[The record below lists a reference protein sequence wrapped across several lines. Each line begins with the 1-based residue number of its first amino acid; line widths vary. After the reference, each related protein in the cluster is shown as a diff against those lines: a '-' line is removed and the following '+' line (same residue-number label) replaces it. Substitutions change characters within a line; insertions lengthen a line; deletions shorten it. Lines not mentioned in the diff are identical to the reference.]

1 MLTVNAN
8 YKLIIF
14 GGKGGCGKTTSAA
27 ATALYLSKSL
37 PQQKILVMSIDPA
50 HSLADSFDIPANSNL
65 PVPVKNNLWSL
76 EINAAELLE
85 DYKARYGSIMKEIAG
100 RATYFDKQDI
110 DDFFHLSLPG
120 LDEIMAI
127 IHIADLLKSGA
138 YDLVIL
144 DTAPT
149 AHTRVLLSLPKQMAQ
164 WIDLMD
170 MLMNKHRYIV
180 RAMTGRYKRDACDNF
195 IDDQRDDLLRV
206 QALLTNTD
214 TTEFVAV
221 TIPEPVSIDEVERLV
236 RVLNKDAVPIHSLIV
251 NRVVQSSTCPIC
263 SAAGQAQQ
271 ANLDEIRK
279 RFQALNLIMVPLFPH
294 EIRRED
300 RLNEYA
306 RALFQESRYQA
317 TTPLRGFNTLHSDG
331 DDNAEGLVLR
341 GSKLIIFGG
350 KGGVG
355 KSVIAA
361 ASGLHMAKSRPDLN
375 VLIFSADPAH
385 SLSDVF
391 GVAIGDKIT
400 AIEGLDNLEAIEIDG
415 AALLEDLKRELKND
429 IENAFDRF
437 LGHDMDMVFDRQI
450 FQELLTMTPPGLDE
464 LMALSKILDLFD
476 GGVYDLIIL
485 DSPASGHLVR
495 LLELPHLVRE
505 WLNQAFHILIKY
517 KGWGSGRFHDT
528 SARLVKLS
536 HEIRGIIKT
545 LNDPGST
552 EFVMITIPEAMAV
565 AEAQQLAASLESL
578 RIPSSNIV
586 VNMVVPPVECPFCSS
601 REEEQKKYIARIYT
615 IFANHNIVSVPFFT
629 QPVKNRETLDTLA
642 QSLYRKNKPEVILEP
657 IGKLY

>member
-8 YKLIIF
+8 YRLIIF

-27 ATALYLSKSL
+27 ATALYLSKAL
-37 PQQKILVMSIDPA
+37 PQRKILVMSVDPA
-50 HSLADSFDIPANSNL
+50 HSLADSFDIPAVSNL
-65 PVPVKNNLWSL
+65 PVPVKSNLWSL
-76 EINAAELLE
+76 EINAADLLE
-85 DYKARYGSIMKEIAG
+85 DYKARYGSIMKEITG

-110 DDFFHLSLPG
+110 DEFFSLSLPG

-127 IHIADLLKSGA
+127 VRIADLLKSA
-138 YDLVIL
+138 EYDLVIL

-149 AHTRVLLSLPKQMAQ
+149 AHTRVLLSLPRQMAQ

-180 RAMTGRYKRDACDNF
+180 KAMTGKYKEDACDNF
-195 IDDQRDDLLRV
+195 IGSQRDDVRRV
-206 QALLTNTD
+206 QALLTNRD

-221 TIPEPVSIDEVERLV
+221 TIPEPLSIDEVERLV
-236 RVLNKDAVPIHSLIV
+236 GLLNKDAVPVHSLIV
-251 NRVVQSSTCPIC
+251 NRVVQSGKCPIC
-263 SAAGQAQQ
+263 SASGQAQQ

-279 RFQALNLIMVPLFPH
+279 RFKALNLIMVPLFPY
-294 EIRRED
+294 EIRGEQ
-300 RLNEYA
+300 RLIEYA
-306 RALFQESRYQA
+306 RALFEESRYQA
-317 TTPLRGFNTLHSDG
+317 TTPLRSLNAVHSD
-331 DDNAEGLVLR
+331 DNDNAEGLVLR

-361 ASGLHMAKSRPDLN
+361 ASGLHMANSRPDLK

-391 GVAIGDKIT
+391 GVSIGDKIT
-400 AIEGLDNLEAIEIDG
+400 AIEGLDNLDAIEIDG
-415 AALLEDLKRELKND
+415 ATLLESLKLELKND
-429 IENAFDRF
+429 IEDAFDRF
-437 LGHDMDMVFDRQI
+437 LGQGMDMAFDRQI
-450 FQELLTMTPPGLDE
+450 FQELFTMTPPGLDE
-464 LMALSKILDLFD
+464 LMALSKILDLFNA
-476 GGVYDLIIL
+476 GVYDLIIL

-517 KGWGSGRFHDT
+517 KGLGSGRFHDA

-536 HEIRGIIKT
+536 REIREIIKT
-545 LNDPGST
+545 LNDPGMT

-565 AEAQQLAASLESL
+565 AEAQHLAASLESL
-578 RIPSSNIV
+578 RIPSSNII

-601 REEEQKKYIARIYT
+601 REAEQKKYIARIHT
-615 IFANHNIVSVPFFT
+615 IFAGHNIVSIPLFT
-629 QPVKNRETLDTLA
+629 RPVNNREALDMLA
-642 QSLYRKNKPEVILEP
+642 QSLYRKNKPGVFLEP
-657 IGKLY
+657 IGKL

>member
-8 YKLIIF
+8 YRLIIF

-27 ATALYLSKSL
+27 ATALYMSKAL
-37 PQQKILVMSIDPA
+37 PQRKILVMSVDPA

-65 PVPVKNNLWSL
+65 PVPVKSNLWSL
-76 EINAAELLE
+76 EINAADLLE
-85 DYKARYGSIMKEIAG
+85 DYKARYGSIMKEITG

-110 DDFFHLSLPG
+110 DEFFSLSLPG

-127 IHIADLLKSGA
+127 VRIADLLKSA
-138 YDLVIL
+138 EYDLVIL

-149 AHTRVLLSLPKQMAQ
+149 AHTRVLLSLPRQMAQ

-180 RAMTGRYKRDACDNF
+180 KAMTGRYKEDACDNF
-195 IDDQRDDLLRV
+195 IGSQRDDVRRV
-206 QALLTNTD
+206 QALLTNRD

-221 TIPEPVSIDEVERLV
+221 TIPEPLSIDEVERLV
-236 RVLNKDAVPIHSLIV
+236 GLLNKDAVPVHSLIV
-251 NRVVQSSTCPIC
+251 NRVVQSGKCPIC
-263 SAAGQAQQ
+263 SASGQAQQ

-279 RFQALNLIMVPLFPH
+279 RFKALNLIMVPLFPY
-294 EIRRED
+294 EIRGEQ
-300 RLNEYA
+300 RLIEYA
-306 RALFQESRYQA
+306 RALFEESRYQA
-317 TTPLRGFNTLHSDG
+317 TTPLRSLNAVHSAG
-331 DDNAEGLVLR
+331 NDNAEGLVLR

-361 ASGLHMAKSRPDLN
+361 ASGLHMANSRPDLK

-385 SLSDVF
+385 SLADVF
-391 GVAIGDKIT
+391 GVSIGDKIT
-400 AIEGLDNLEAIEIDG
+400 AIEGLDNLDAIEIDG
-415 AALLEDLKRELKND
+415 ATLLESLKLELKND
-429 IENAFDRF
+429 IEDAFDRF
-437 LGHDMDMVFDRQI
+437 LGQGMDMAFDRQI
-450 FQELLTMTPPGLDE
+450 FQELFTMTPPGLDE
-464 LMALSKILDLFD
+464 LMALNKILDLFNA
-476 GGVYDLIIL
+476 GVYDLIIL

-517 KGWGSGRFHDT
+517 KGLGSGRFHDA

-536 HEIRGIIKT
+536 REIREIIKT
-545 LNDPGST
+545 LNDPGMT

-565 AEAQQLAASLESL
+565 AEAQHLAASLESL
-578 RIPSSNIV
+578 RIPSSNII

-601 REEEQKKYIARIYT
+601 REAEQKKYIARIHT
-615 IFANHNIVSVPFFT
+615 IFAGHNIVSIPLFT
-629 QPVKNRETLDTLA
+629 RPVNNREALDMLA
-642 QSLYRKNKPEVILEP
+642 QSLYRKNKPGVFLEP
-657 IGKLY
+657 IGKL

>member
-1 MLTVNAN
+1 MLTVNEN

-27 ATALYLSKSL
+27 ATALYMSKAL
-37 PQQKILVMSIDPA
+37 PQRKILVMSVDPA

-65 PVPVKNNLWSL
+65 PVPIKSNLWSL
-76 EINAAELLE
+76 EINAADLLE
-85 DYKARYGSIMKEIAG
+85 DYKARYGSIMKEITG

-110 DDFFHLSLPG
+110 DEFFSLSLPG

-127 IHIADLLKSGA
+127 VHIADLLKSGE

-149 AHTRVLLSLPKQMAQ
+149 AHTRVLLSLPRQMAQ

-170 MLMNKHRYIV
+170 MLMNKHRYMV
-180 RAMTGRYKRDACDNF
+180 KAMTGRYKKDACDNF
-195 IDDQRDDLLRV
+195 IDNQRDDVRRV
-206 QALLTNTD
+206 QALLTNRE

-221 TIPEPVSIDEVERLV
+221 TIPEPLSIDEVERLV
-236 RVLNKDAVPIHSLIV
+236 GVLNKDAVPVHSLIV
-251 NRVVQSSTCPIC
+251 NRVVQSGTCPIC
-263 SAAGQAQQ
+263 SASRQAQQ

-279 RFQALNLIMVPLFPH
+279 RFQALDLIMMPLFPY
-294 EIRRED
+294 EIRGEE
-300 RLNEYA
+300 RLIEYA
-306 RALFQESRYQA
+306 RPLFGESGYRA
-317 TTPLRGFNTLHSDG
+317 APPRRSSKTVRGV
-331 DDNAEGLVLR
+331 DDDAGGLVLH
-341 GSKLIIFGG
+341 GSKLIICGG

-361 ASGLHMAKSRPDLN
+361 ASGLHLAKSRPDLK

-391 GVAIGDKIT
+391 GFAIGDKIT
-400 AIEGLDNLEAIEIDG
+400 AIAGLDNLDAIEIDG
-415 AALLEDLKRELKND
+415 AALLEDLKLELKND
-429 IENAFDRF
+429 IEDAFDRF
-437 LGHDMDMVFDRQI
+437 LGHGMDMAFDRQI
-450 FQELLTMTPPGLDE
+450 FQELFTMTPPGLDE
-464 LMALSKILDLFD
+464 LMALNKILDLSNT
-476 GGVYDLIIL
+476 GVYGLIIL

-517 KGWGSGRFHDT
+517 KGLGSGRFHDA

-536 HEIRGIIKT
+536 REIREIIKT

-565 AEAQQLAASLESL
+565 AEAQHLAASLESL
-578 RIPSSNIV
+578 HIPSSNII
-586 VNMVVPPVECPFCSS
+586 VNMVVPTVECPFCSS
-601 REEEQKKYIARIYT
+601 REEEQKKYIARIHT
-615 IFANHNIVSVPFFT
+615 IFARYNIVFVPLFT
-629 QPVKNRETLDTLA
+629 RPVNNREALDMLA
-642 QSLYRKNKPEVILEP
+642 QSLYRSNKPGVLVES
-657 IGKLY
+657 IGKL